1 LRKHIGEGRSL
12 IEPVKTIA
20 LIIASIIIVPLGLLV
35 LWVTEMMHNRKE
47 KP

>member
-1 LRKHIGEGRSL
+1 M

-20 LIIASIIIVPLGLLV
+20 LILAAIIIVPLGLLA
-35 LWVTEMMHNRKE
+35 LWVTETIHNRKA

>member
-1 LRKHIGEGRSL
+1 M

-20 LIIASIIIVPLGLLV
+20 LILTSIIIVPLGLLA
-35 LWVTEMMHNRKE
+35 LWAAETMHRRKK

>member
-1 LRKHIGEGRSL
+1 M

-35 LWVTEMMHNRKE
+35 LWITETMHNRKP
-47 KP
+47 KS